1 MRKLVVLKLDGDL
14 DLGVQV
20 TLEIGE
26 EGKRPTTEITGKLPS
41 NLNMATAIEQW
52 QSTYRSLWKF
62 TRIKAK
68 KIIYDG
74 SISQRRKECDT
85 KASEVRE
92 YLNNWLLSESF
103 RPVREKWLKHLMPEE
118 EVRVLIRTH
127 CLQLKKL
134 PWHLW
139 DLIDRDY
146 LKAEVVLSVPES
158 ETVIGALQTS
168 LWRNKIRILA
178 ILGDSDGIDVEQDR
192 QLLEKLPNA
201 ATTFLVEPQYSD
213 IDEKLWKQPW
223 NILFFAGHSKSEGES
238 SCIYINQTDK
248 LTIDKLRHAL
258 RNAVANGLQLAIFN
272 SCDGLGLARELQD
285 LQIPQIIVMREPV
298 PDRVAQKFLKHF
310 LEVFSSGQ
318 SIYAAVR
325 IARQRLKGIEKEYPG
340 ASWLPVISE
349 HPGVVPITWLKSR
362 WFFNTRRLESL
373 LILSLLITAG
383 VLGIRHQ
390 GGLQTWELL
399 SYDQLMRS
407 RPQEKQDSRLLIVT
421 VTEDDLYL
429 PEQKQRSGSLSNLA
443 LTKLLDKLAK
453 LQPRSIGLDIYR
465 SDPVQP
471 NQASLS
477 TRWQTDDN
485 FFAICKVSDRTQNYP
500 GVPSPKEVPP
510 ERQGFSDIIP
520 DSDNILRRHLLAMQ
534 PADPTS
540 LCTAPYALNA
550 QLAFH
555 YLEKEGIS
563 AQYTPQ
569 GNLQLGNVVFQRLG
583 SSNVSK
589 AESHTGGYQQADTQG
604 YQILLNYRS
613 YQGSPIDIAPQVT
626 LTDVLKG
633 KVNPEQVKDRIV
645 LIGTTAQ
652 SFRDYIPTP
661 YITGQGSSE
670 EIPGVI
676 LQAQMVSQL
685 VSAVMDKRP
694 SISVLPV
701 WGEVLWIWG
710 WSVVGGAIAF
720 TVVQIFPWRDRS
732 GVYLVLA
739 QGGVFGVL
747 YVLCLILFYQGI
759 WVPLVPSALVLV
771 VTGGTVAIYLL
782 SQQRQLT
789 STT

>member
-92 YLNNWLLSESF
+92 HLNNWLLSESF

-158 ETVIGALQTS
+158 EPVTGALQTS

-178 ILGDSDGIDVEQDR
+178 ILGDSEGIDVEQDR

-201 ATTFLVEPQYSD
+201 TTTFLVEPQYSD
-213 IDEKLWKQPW
+213 IDDKLWKQPW
-223 NILFFAGHSKSEGES
+223 NILFFAGHSKSEGET
-238 SCIYINQTDK
+238 SCIYINKTDK
-248 LTIDKLRHAL
+248 LTIDELRYAL

-285 LQIPQIIVMREPV
+285 LQIPQIIVMREAV
-298 PDRVAQKFLKHF
+298 PDQVAQKFLKHF

-349 HPGVVPITWLKSR
+349 HPAVVPITWLKSR

-373 LILSLLITAG
+373 LLLSLLVTAG

-390 GGLQTWELL
+390 GGLQAWELL

-429 PEQKQRSGSLSNLA
+429 PEQNQRSGSLSNLA

-453 LQPRSIGLDIYR
+453 LQARSIGLDIYR

-471 NQASLS
+471 
-477 TRWQTDDN
+477 T
-485 FFAICKVSDRTQNYP
+485 
-500 GVPSPKEVPP
+500 
-510 ERQGFSDIIP
+510 FS
-520 DSDNILRRHLLAMQ
+520 R
-534 PADPTS
+534 
-540 LCTAPYALNA
+540 
-550 QLAFH
+550 
-555 YLEKEGIS
+555 
-563 AQYTPQ
+563 
-569 GNLQLGNVVFQRLG
+569 
-583 SSNVSK
+583 
-589 AESHTGGYQQADTQG
+589 
-604 YQILLNYRS
+604 
-613 YQGSPIDIAPQVT
+613 
-626 LTDVLKG
+626 
-633 KVNPEQVKDRIV
+633 
-645 LIGTTAQ
+645 
-652 SFRDYIPTP
+652 
-661 YITGQGSSE
+661 
-670 EIPGVI
+670 
-676 LQAQMVSQL
+676 
-685 VSAVMDKRP
+685 
-694 SISVLPV
+694 
-701 WGEVLWIWG
+701 
-710 WSVVGGAIAF
+710 
-720 TVVQIFPWRDRS
+720 
-732 GVYLVLA
+732 
-739 QGGVFGVL
+739 
-747 YVLCLILFYQGI
+747 
-759 WVPLVPSALVLV
+759 
-771 VTGGTVAIYLL
+771 
-782 SQQRQLT
+782 
-789 STT
+789 

>member
-1 MRKLVVLKLDGDL
+1 
-14 DLGVQV
+14 
-20 TLEIGE
+20 
-26 EGKRPTTEITGKLPS
+26 
-41 NLNMATAIEQW
+41 
-52 QSTYRSLWKF
+52 
-62 TRIKAK
+62 
-68 KIIYDG
+68 
-74 SISQRRKECDT
+74 
-85 KASEVRE
+85 
-92 YLNNWLLSESF
+92 
-103 RPVREKWLKHLMPEE
+103 
-118 EVRVLIRTH
+118 
-127 CLQLKKL
+127 
-134 PWHLW
+134 
-139 DLIDRDY
+139 
-146 LKAEVVLSVPES
+146 
-158 ETVIGALQTS
+158 
-168 LWRNKIRILA
+168 
-178 ILGDSDGIDVEQDR
+178 
-192 QLLEKLPNA
+192 
-201 ATTFLVEPQYSD
+201 
-213 IDEKLWKQPW
+213 
-223 NILFFAGHSKSEGES
+223 
-238 SCIYINQTDK
+238 
-248 LTIDKLRHAL
+248 
-258 RNAVANGLQLAIFN
+258 
-272 SCDGLGLARELQD
+272 
-285 LQIPQIIVMREPV
+285 
-298 PDRVAQKFLKHF
+298 
-310 LEVFSSGQ
+310 
-318 SIYAAVR
+318 
-325 IARQRLKGIEKEYPG
+325 
-340 ASWLPVISE
+340 
-349 HPGVVPITWLKSR
+349 
-362 WFFNTRRLESL
+362 
-373 LILSLLITAG
+373 
-383 VLGIRHQ
+383 
-390 GGLQTWELL
+390 
-399 SYDQLMRS
+399 MRS

-429 PEQKQRSGSLSNLA
+429 PEQNQRSGSLSNLA
-443 LTKLLDKLAK
+443 LTKLLEKLAK
-453 LQPRSIGLDIYR
+453 LQARSIGLDIYR

-471 NQASLS
+471 NQASLT

-520 DSDNILRRHLLAMQ
+520 DSDNVLRRHLLAMQ
-534 PADPTS
+534 PTDPTS

-589 AESHTGGYQQADTQG
+589 GESHTGGYQQADTQG

-652 SFRDYIPTP
+652 SFRDYIPSP

-694 SISVLPV
+694 LISVLPV

-720 TVVQIFPWRDRS
+720 TIVQIFPWSDRS

-739 QGGVFGVL
+739 EGGVFGVL
-747 YVLCLILFYQGI
+747 YVVCLILFYQGI

-771 VTGGTVAIYLL
+771 ATGGTVAIYLL